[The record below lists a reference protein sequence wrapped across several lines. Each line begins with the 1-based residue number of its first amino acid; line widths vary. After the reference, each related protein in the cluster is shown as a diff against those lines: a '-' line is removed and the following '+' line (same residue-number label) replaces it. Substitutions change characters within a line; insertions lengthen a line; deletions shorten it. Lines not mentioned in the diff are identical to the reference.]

1 MAPADTEN
9 NMAAEPNDPNS
20 LAAALRTGERRAL
33 ARAITLVESTRPEHR
48 IAAESLLALVSQRP
62 GRAIR
67 LGISGAP
74 GVGKSTFIEA
84 FGRQIIAA
92 GHRLAVLA
100 VDPSSKRGGGAI
112 LGDKTR
118 MAQLA
123 LDARAF
129 IRPSAA
135 GRSLGGVARRTR
147 EAILLA
153 EAAGF
158 DVVLVETVGVGQSET
173 AVADL
178 VDLFLLLIAPGGGD
192 DLQGIKRG
200 IVELA
205 DMLIVNKADGDLAP
219 AARRAVADYRQA
231 LRLLRPAS
239 DADADAEEA
248 EVLAVSSLE
257 GTGIERVW
265 HEVERRIAAARES
278 GAFAAQRAGQAK
290 AALWHEIGEGLLDL
304 FRADR
309 AVAPLL
315 RNLEAK
321 VAAAKLTPEAAAR
334 TALTAFLGGEKPSER
349 VSD

>member
-1 MAPADTEN
+1 MALADTEN

-20 LAAALRTGERRAL
+20 LAASLRTGDRRAL

-48 IAAESLLALVSQRP
+48 IAAEALLALLARHP
-62 GRAIR
+62 ARAIR
-67 LGISGAP
+67 LGVSGAP

-84 FGRQIIAA
+84 FGGRIVAA

-118 MAQLA
+118 MARLA
-123 LDARAF
+123 LDQRAF

-135 GRSLGGVARRTR
+135 GRSLGGVGRRTR

-153 EAAGF
+153 EAAGLE
-158 DVVLVETVGVGQSET
+158 VVLVETVGVGQSET

-231 LRLLRPAS
+231 LRLLRPA
-239 DADADAEEA
+239 ADAEA
-248 EVLAVSSLE
+248 GEVLAVSALE
-257 GTGIERVW
+257 GTGIEHLW
-265 HEVERRIAAARES
+265 HEVERRVAAARNS
-278 GAFAAQRAGQAK
+278 GALAAKRAEQAK

-304 FRADR
+304 FRADA
-309 AVAPLL
+309 AVGPLL
-315 RNLEAK
+315 RNLEGK

-334 TALTAFLGGEKPSER
+334 TALNAFLGGEKP
-349 VSD
+349 